1 MVFQSRDL
9 LNRDKTSEGK
19 ELSSEA
25 SAQVEVLQ
33 LARYEE
39 LSAYSPTSQALAS
52 IQRKAAVFSKTNLL
66 FQLQEKAVTKG
77 IYGNHSKGIIQA
89 KGLPENLQK
98 GVEHLSGQ
106 SMQDV
111 NVHYNSDQPEKL
123 GAHAYAQG
131 TDIHIAK
138 GQEKHLAHEAWHVV
152 QQKEGRVK
160 PTVQK
165 KDKIPINDD
174 AALEK
179 EADIM
184 GAKAITLGKQNSDT
198 PLPSQP
204 LFANPAI
211 QKVEDEKTEQEE
223 QGLEIETK
231 ESDLKNDEAKEEN
244 GLGGADDNNEKSG
257 AEIEIKPETLVLSGT
272 KGLYAKISSVFGKET
287 SFGKLL
293 NLVKAYESKTEE
305 EEKELLKPQIVKA
318 CEEWLGKH
326 PKSKKSGGLFGK
338 LKSGFNRLR
347 GKTKNDD
354 KKRTSVELIK
364 KRFSENGK
372 SANIKLT
379 TLADKQSLASKI
391 KGVFGIKTTFKQ
403 IEEKYHEYQSDAS
416 KDQNSLQAIV
426 DLLFK
431 AKEIVGLIIQWE
443 DSHKHGDSTM
453 EGDASFK
460 GNDQARKNSLE
471 AIKSG
476 IASLFIK
483 ANYKNVIKL
492 NITGVKLDS
501 LNKGVIEAKTLDLEV
516 NLNGKTIKGNGS
528 DVSIGAGGIDF
539 KKVTLDYTEAI
550 KIADG
555 FEVSEPQLSISHK
568 GDNYVI
574 SASGNIALDF
584 NSPDLELN
592 TKGNVQVNYDTSTSS
607 FNNLALNGVSV
618 TAFLLNKNLKLS
630 AENINYASGIFS
642 ASIGT
647 VFLKP
652 FDLESKINDLSFSKE
667 KGVDWAAIKIKIE
680 NEFNLGG
687 LVSLKNPQVEIKGK
701 SQNYA
706 YHLEGDLGL
715 KTPSM
720 GGIDISSSGHVAI
733 DGLPNVNNY
742 NVSINN
748 GAATLKYGE
757 VFSGAAQ
764 GLELNAEKNELF
776 SSSLELN
783 LNLAGNTLN
792 TNVQNFSIA
801 EDGIDWK
808 LASFDSE
815 NELQVGSFLK
825 IKNVHASIAGKSQNY
840 TKTAKGEIS
849 SENMFS
855 NNLANINLEN
865 IKVGMLVN
873 DGKWDFKIE
882 GEHVHIDMFNQRL
895 QIDSSSVNYE
905 NDTFKLGG
913 LQIKMRVPQAG
924 DLSASAKDITL
935 QKNKVDWDEIKLN
948 SEKEFTVGNGGEN
961 GFSIKAGQGSMKGKG
976 ENYKL
981 GLNVGATFNPSQ
993 YIKGE
998 GNVYLLWD
1006 HQNSKGLEISDY
1018 DLNLKATSP
1027 EIPDAMLPGLWPI
1040 RFRVVLPFA
1049 AGVVPMEAD
1058 FGFAASAGVGFAIEG
1073 SMKKVSDGAEIKA
1086 EGTSNPKL
1094 SVTVDGSLGVG
1105 SSLAVK
1111 LAGFIEG
1118 TARAVSGVKL
1128 ELNGKVDQQYN
1139 LISLVGNYT
1148 IDSNFIAS
1156 LSAGVKAQA
1165 LVIFEKKLYEVTLK
1179 KWELG
1184 SSKLEGQYDFK
1195 KGKDPNPKVKK
1206 TGLFK
1211 TKEISK
1217 SDILNPPSAESN
1229 TKEYLEAMLKFNQV
1243 LKEENAQEQIE
1254 SIDVEADGITNYPAL
1269 KSKKEKL
1276 VAILSGTIKATEEDE
1291 DYINYKNKLA
1301 TDEKGLNKIVADY
1314 ENYIKRQEVKR
1325 QQVVD
1330 GKQRRLFF
1338 KRTEEYYTNKIET
1351 KRIEFREKVQT
1362 NLDQLNE
1369 YLSKVSLFQNQIN
1382 ASKEY
1387 LNNIDSILEDP
1398 ETNLSL
1404 IDAKIADYKALKA
1417 NEQHQ
1422 KYEIENF
1429 LSQTSLAQPNID
1441 LKDDNIV

>member
-1 MVFQSRDL
+1 MFDNKDL
-9 LNRDKTSEGK
+9 LARNETSEDK
-19 ELSSEA
+19 ESSQGD

-33 LARYEE
+33 LAEYDN
-39 LSAYSPTSQALAS
+39 LSTRSTTSLALES
-52 IQRKAAVFSKTNLL
+52 IQKKAAVFSKTNHLN
-66 FQLQEKAVTKG
+66 QLQEKAIAKG
-77 IYGNHSKGIIQA
+77 IYGNHSNGVIQA

-123 GAHAYAQG
+123 GAHAFAQG
-131 TDIHIAK
+131 TNIHIAK

-160 PTVQK
+160 PTIQK
-165 KDKIPINDD
+165 REKIPINDD

-184 GAKAITLGKQNSDT
+184 GAKAITLGDQKSDT
-198 PLPSQP
+198 PQPSRSR
-204 LFANPAI
+204 LANPAV
-211 QKVEDEKTEQEE
+211 QKVEAEETEQEE
-223 QGLEIETK
+223 QTLETEEK
-231 ESDLKNDEAKEEN
+231 ESDKKNEETTAEN
-244 GLGGADDNNEKSG
+244 GSGGADDNNEKSG
-257 AEIEIKPETLVLSGT
+257 AQIEIKPETLVLSGT
-272 KGLYAKISSVFGKET
+272 KSLYAKISSFFGKET

-293 NLVKAYESKTEE
+293 NLVKAYESETEE
-305 EEKELLKPQIVKA
+305 EKKELLKPQIVDA
-318 CEEWLGKH
+318 CKEWLNKH
-326 PKSKKSGGLFGK
+326 PKPKKSSGLFGK

-354 KKRTSVELIK
+354 KKRASIELIK
-364 KRFSENGK
+364 KRFSEEGK

-379 TLADKQSLASKI
+379 TLADKQSLTSKI

-416 KDQNSLQAIV
+416 KDQNSLQAVV
-426 DLLFK
+426 DTLFK
-431 AKEIVGLIIQWE
+431 AKDIVSLIKQWE
-443 DSHKHGDSTM
+443 DSHKEEDTAR

-460 GNDQARKNSLE
+460 GDDQARKKSLD

-492 NITGVKLDS
+492 NISGLKLDQ
-501 LNKGVIEAKTLDLEV
+501 LIVGVIEAKTLDLEV
-516 NLNGKTIKGNGS
+516 TLNGKTISGKGN
-528 DVSIGAGGIDF
+528 DISIGADGIDF
-539 KKVTLDYTEAI
+539 KKITLNYNEAI

-555 FEVSEPQLSISHK
+555 FEVSEPKLSVSHK
-568 GDNYVI
+568 GGDYVV
-574 SASGNIALDF
+574 SASGNIALDY

-592 TKGNVQVNYDTSTSS
+592 TTGNVQVDYDTSSSS
-607 FNNLALNGVSV
+607 FNNLVLNGVEI
-618 TAFLLNKNLKLS
+618 TAFLLNKNLKVS
-630 AENINYASGIFS
+630 AENINYASGVFS
-642 ASIGT
+642 ASKGT

-652 FDLESKINDLSFSKE
+652 FDIESKINDLSFSKD
-667 KGVDWAAIKIKIE
+667 KGVDWTAIKIKIE
-680 NEFNLGG
+680 KEFNLGG
-687 LVSLKNPQVEIKGK
+687 LVSLKNPQAQIKGK

-706 YHLEGDLGL
+706 YNLEGDLGL
-715 KTPSM
+715 KTTSM
-720 GGIDISSSGHVAI
+720 GGIDLAASGLVAI
-733 DGLPNVNNY
+733 DGVPNVNNY
-742 NVSINN
+742 TVSINK
-748 GAATLKYGE
+748 GAATLSYGE
-757 VFSGAAQ
+757 AFSGAAQ
-764 GLELNAEKNELF
+764 GLNYNSEKNELF
-776 SSSLELN
+776 SSSLELT
-783 LNLAGNTLN
+783 LNLLGNTLN

-808 LASFDSE
+808 LASFNSE
-815 NELQVGSFLK
+815 NEFQVGSLLK

-840 TKTAKGEIS
+840 AKTAEGEIS

-855 NNLANINLEN
+855 TDLANINLEN
-865 IKVGMLVN
+865 IKLGMMVN
-873 DGKWDFKIE
+873 DGKWDFEIK

-895 QIDSSSVNYE
+895 QIDSSSLNYE

-913 LQIKMRVPQAG
+913 LDIKMKVPQAG
-924 DLSASAKDITL
+924 DLNATAKEVII

-961 GFSIKAGQGSMKGKG
+961 AFSIVAGQGSMKGKG

-981 GLNVGATFNPSQ
+981 GLNVGASFNPSQ
-993 YIKGE
+993 YINGE

-1018 DLNLKATSP
+1018 DVNLKATSP
-1027 EIPDAMLPGLWPI
+1027 TIPDALLPGLWPI
-1040 RFRVVLPFA
+1040 KFRVILPFA

-1058 FGFAASAGVGFAIEG
+1058 FGFAASAGVGFNIEG

-1086 EGTSNPKL
+1086 EGTSNPTL

-1118 TARAVSGVKL
+1118 KASAVSGVKL
-1128 ELNGKVDQQYN
+1128 DLNGKVDQQYN
-1139 LISLVGNYT
+1139 LISLVGNYS

-1184 SSKLEGQYDFK
+1184 SSKLEGEYDFK

-1217 SDILNPPSAESN
+1217 SDILSPPSAESN

-1254 SIDVEADGITNYPAL
+1254 TIGVEADGITNYQAL

-1291 DYINYKNKLA
+1291 DYLNYKNKLA
-1301 TDEKGLNKIVADY
+1301 ADEKGLNKIVTDY
-1314 ENYIKRQEVKR
+1314 DNYIKRQEGKR
-1325 QQVVD
+1325 QQVID
-1330 GKQRRLFF
+1330 GKQRRFFF
-1338 KRTEEYYTNKIET
+1338 KRTEEYYTKKIET

-1362 NLDQLNE
+1362 NLDQLNQ
-1369 YLSKVSLFQNQIN
+1369 YLSKVSLYQNQIN

-1398 ETNLSL
+1398 ETNLSI
-1404 IDAKIADYKALKA
+1404 IDAKIADYKALKTT
-1417 NEQHQ
+1417 EQNQ

-1429 LSQTSLAQPNID
+1429 LAQTSLAQPDID
-1441 LKDDNIV
+1441 LEDDNIV